1 MFCIINEFLFSL
13 FINVH
18 FLTFKK
24 DLDLYMINKK
34 KLDQFKTITVLSS
47 IKYKLI

>member
-1 MFCIINEFLFSL
+1 
-13 FINVH
+13 
-18 FLTFKK
+18 
-24 DLDLYMINKK
+24 MINKK